1 VLLGSLQLRPRGKL
15 PAGVSTDASSFMMTH
30 LGNEKTTVRRSLL
43 VVFGGTSGRPISGQR
58 CHDDSVLQLKLS
70 NVPWRKERVAAGCVG
85 HVGYVSVEVE

>member
-1 VLLGSLQLRPRGKL
+1 
-15 PAGVSTDASSFMMTH
+15 MMTH

-43 VVFGGTSGRPISGQR
+43 VVFGNQVVWRGGTSGRPISGQR